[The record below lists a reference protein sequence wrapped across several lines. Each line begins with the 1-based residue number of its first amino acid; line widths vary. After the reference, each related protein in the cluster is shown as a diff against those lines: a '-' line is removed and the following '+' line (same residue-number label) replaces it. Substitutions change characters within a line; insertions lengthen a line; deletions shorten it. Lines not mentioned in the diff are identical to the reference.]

1 MNSCRQISV
10 PAGVSAKKELLR
22 VTYNV
27 YSRWTERFPLACK
40 KGCGVCCTRSVTMTS
55 LEGEAILDFVRIW
68 GRQKWLYGKLARMTS
83 ENGGSQITT
92 NQFAEACLAGQE
104 IDGEGFGSWD
114 FRPCI
119 FLEGNLCSIYDAR
132 PFSCRSFASFVE
144 CTADT
149 AAEIA
154 PIHLAVN
161 TVFTQIIEH
170 IASDG
175 GTWGTMGE
183 MLHCLARFNSRA
195 TRRTHLLKAR
205 LLPGFLL
212 DDRELD
218 VVNHLLQQLYQES
231 GGNRTFGDLIDN
243 FMPI

>member
-1 MNSCRQISV
+1 MNLCRQISV
-10 PAGVSAKKELLR
+10 PAGMSLKKEVLT
-22 VTYNV
+22 VMYSI
-27 YSRWTERFPLACK
+27 YSRWTDHFPLACK

-55 LEGEAILDFVRIW
+55 LEGEAILDSAW
-68 GRQKWLYGKLARMTS
+68 SSGRQKWLYGKLARMTTG
-83 ENGGSQITT
+83 NCGPQITT

-104 IDGEGFGSWD
+104 IDGKGFGSWD

-119 FLEGNLCSIYDAR
+119 FLEDNLCAIYDAR

-183 MLHCLARFNSRA
+183 MLHCLARFNTRA
-195 TRRTHLLKAR
+195 TRTTHLLRAR
-205 LLPGFLL
+205 PLPGFLL
-212 DDRELD
+212 EDRELD
-218 VVNHLLQQLYQES
+218 VVNHLLQQLYEES

-243 FMPI
+243 VMPI

>member
-1 MNSCRQISV
+1 MIMQPPICI
-10 PAGVSAKKELLR
+10 PAGMDVKKKVLDA
-22 VTYNV
+22 VYVV
-27 YSRWTERFPLACK
+27 YSSWAGRFPLACK
-40 KGCGVCCTRSVTMTS
+40 KGCAACCTGSVTMTS
-55 LEGEAILDFVRIW
+55 LEGEVILDFVERN
-68 GRQKWLYGKLARMTS
+68 GRQKWLQEKLTQVVPRQSKAA
-83 ENGGSQITT
+83 ITT

-104 IDGEGFGSWD
+104 IDGKGFGSWD

-119 FLEGNLCSIYDAR
+119 FLEDNLCAIYDAR

-205 LLPGFLL
+205 PLPGFLL
-212 DDRELD
+212 EDRELD
-218 VVNHLLQQLYQES
+218 VVNHLLRQLYEES

-243 FMPI
+243 VMPI